1 MCVLLCVFGA
11 PRACAWW
18 MGMGQIVGVR
28 DDIQRLQASNLAVE
42 AGVALARWDVCL
54 CFFMWGVFFV
64 LCAF

>member
-28 DDIQRLQASNLAVE
+28 DDIQRLQASNLAME
-42 AGVALARWDVCL
+42 AGVALARWDGG
-54 CFFMWGVFFV
+54 FFLSVFF
-64 LCAF
+64 